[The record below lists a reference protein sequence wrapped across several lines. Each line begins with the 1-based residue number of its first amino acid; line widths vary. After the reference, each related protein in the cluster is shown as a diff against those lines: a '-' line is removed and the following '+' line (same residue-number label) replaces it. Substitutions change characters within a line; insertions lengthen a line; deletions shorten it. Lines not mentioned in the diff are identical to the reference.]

1 MAKKR
6 TGGPRRSRQRGQAMI
21 EYSLIA
27 HALLIGGAAICW
39 PFLVFLMRALSI
51 YFKSIYFV
59 VSSPVP

>member
-1 MAKKR
+1 MKALARKLR
-6 TGGPRRSRQRGQAMI
+6 RGQAMI
-21 EYSLIA
+21 EYSFIT
-27 HALLIGGAAICW
+27 HALLIGGSAICW